1 MGWPNRSRWKL
12 FRDFQALSWL
22 ASRYCSHA
30 CRYRA
35 AHRSLRSF
43 NAFLNAPIDFKFFVS
58 LSSLFHFSTILSAK
72 ECFLISNLA
81 GFILMFIGSADNLVL
96 ASSLSLT
103 HMNSASGVTYSMPC
117 MILKTW
123 RILWRSLL
131 VWRLSS
137 PTSLHRSLY
146 SLFFRPDTMP
156 SAFSCTFSIML
167 MSEDSHGDQACEANS
182 RCGLT
187 YCLYRRRNTFR
198 SL

>member
-58 LSSLFHFSTILSAK
+58 LSSLLHFSTILSAM

-103 HMNSASGVTYSMPC
+103 RMNSDPVRPC
-117 MILKTW
+117 LC
-123 RILWRSLL
+123 
-131 VWRLSS
+131 
-137 PTSLHRSLY
+137 H
-146 SLFFRPDTMP
+146 
-156 SAFSCTFSIML
+156 A
-167 MSEDSHGDQACEANS
+167 
-182 RCGLT
+182 
-187 YCLYRRRNTFR
+187 
-198 SL
+198 